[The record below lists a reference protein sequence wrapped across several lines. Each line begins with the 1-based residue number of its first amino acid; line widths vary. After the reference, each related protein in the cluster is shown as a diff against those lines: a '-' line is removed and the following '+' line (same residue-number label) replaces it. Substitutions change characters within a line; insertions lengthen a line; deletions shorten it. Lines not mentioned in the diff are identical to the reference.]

1 MLWEKWRI
9 SSRFLLKASS
19 AMQMLAKEKSKALWI
34 RKNLFLF
41 LTIRI
46 LKNIK
51 KKQYFESNNCS
62 LILQGLSFFYNNS
75 AHIEILRDNKL
86 QRIQFFYL
94 PICHCLPKERKDE
107 FNQMV
112 NRETTNSKVF
122 DLVSETKKLIKICE
136 NEEKLKIYFSQN
148 KIVALFAN
156 YVNLWKDIAFLL
168 SLLLNL
174 FIVTSFS
181 TYFGDRMEGERL
193 FLSADIDYKS
203 KFCKLNRFLLIFEQ
217 QLKPFLKLVGG

>member
-1 MLWEKWRI
+1 
-9 SSRFLLKASS
+9 
-19 AMQMLAKEKSKALWI
+19 
-34 RKNLFLF
+34 
-41 LTIRI
+41 
-46 LKNIK
+46 
-51 KKQYFESNNCS
+51 
-62 LILQGLSFFYNNS
+62 
-75 AHIEILRDNKL
+75 
-86 QRIQFFYL
+86 
-94 PICHCLPKERKDE
+94 
-107 FNQMV
+107 MV

-174 FIVTSFS
+174 FIITSFS

-203 KFCKLNRFLLIFEQ
+203 KFLEII
-217 QLKPFLKLVGG
+217 